1 MIRCVPESVRVGVR
15 ELEKQYWQDQIAS
28 KFVGPQNLQ
37 QGLLHRRGAKQT
49 GSSRLPENIKL
60 KLSDMRPVGDLWH
73 ETEKVQ
79 V

>member
-1 MIRCVPESVRVGVR
+1 
-15 ELEKQYWQDQIAS
+15 
-28 KFVGPQNLQ
+28 FVAPQSLQ
-37 QGLLHRRGAKQT
+37 KGRFHRRGAKQT